1 MVIVM
6 NKKVR
11 AILSLLI
18 VVLIINV
25 FSQKVQAS
33 DIIELGSGSDYA
45 INLSVPGNKTAKWS
59 SSNNLVATVTQKGKV
74 TGKQLGYALI
84 MAETSKTIYYWTI
97 HVVPGEEVLTYI
109 GDETKIKHIS
119 EKTKTMLIGESNSFK
134 LYLYNIEGSPTWKS
148 SNKNVATVSSNGGVD
163 CVVTGK
169 KEGKA
174 TITATVN
181 GKKYSCKVTVYK
193 KTLYAKPTS
202 VTIDAGKKKK
212 ITVRLRSEDSVECD
226 MSKSGIIDAEWGKW
240 DGDTI
245 PLTIEGLREGK
256 TTLTICNDNTKEKVT
271 IKVKVNQ
278 GERKYLFDTQYSI
291 GREEGCDID
300 SDAGKEYRKFHEEW
314 LSEERLEYLYHAYL
328 TNNLYTQEFIL
339 MGSNKNGHVEE
350 CISYNIPDK
359 SISRD
364 IFKEGVIYEG
374 IYKDTFKIRFQYVNE
389 LNLDGENYDIDS
401 ICLNVKD
408 LKKAGIIY

>member
-202 VTIDAGKKKK
+202 VTLDVGEAKEITLSLKSNSPTNYK
-212 ITVRLRSEDSVECD
+212 ISPSSIVEL
-226 MSKSGIIDAEWGKW
+226 EWGKLKN
-240 DGDTI
+240 TRI
-245 PLTIEGLREGK
+245 PLTIYGLKKGK
-256 TTLTICNDNTKEKVT
+256 IIITVHNEETNEKLRIPVTVNQSEDETTIDETVSDNEKKPKDPEYKAFQKEWLTEKSLSNYYDGHITRIYDLYLTITNKDG
-271 IKVKVNQ
+271 IQ
-278 GERKYLFDTQYSI
+278 ASY
-291 GREEGCDID
+291 DITNCP
-300 SDAGKEYRKFHEEW
+300 KT
-314 LSEERLEYLYHAYL
+314 RLE
-328 TNNLYTQEFIL
+328 
-339 MGSNKNGHVEE
+339 
-350 CISYNIPDK
+350 P
-359 SISRD
+359 
-364 IFKEGVIYEG
+364 GVIYEG
-374 IYKDTFKIRFQYVNE
+374 TCGTSTIRFQFIKE
-389 LNLDGENYDIDS
+389 LELDGIKYEFNC
-401 ICLNVKD
+401 ICLNMED
-408 LKKAGIIY
+408 LRNADIIR